1 MLTTVPH
8 KYMYAQKDFLL
19 FEIHILNICT
29 EGTCYLQKYTIAFIS
44 YKWYL
49 VLQYLVDAL
58 TFNNFFFFFMQLKD
72 GLGSLQILICEINAE
87 NYYWVHYQFLLDKCR
102 KNRLE
107 SRVVYWKCARI
118 SFVKTCK
125 DCIQTVNS

>member
-29 EGTCYLQKYTIAFIS
+29 EGTCYLQKYTIAVIS

-58 TFNNFFFFFMQLKD
+58 TFNNFFL
-72 GLGSLQILICEINAE
+72 
-87 NYYWVHYQFLLDKCR
+87 FLFHAIEGWTWQPANFDLW
-102 KNRLE
+102 NQW
-107 SRVVYWKCARI
+107 WKLLLSALSI
-118 SFVKTCK
+118 SVGQVQEE
-125 DCIQTVNS
+125 QTWK